1 MSRLLPAVL
10 IAFAAAT
17 AAKAAPTCHGL
28 AASAITF
35 TAYDVYSAGQ
45 QSVRGTITYN
55 CPPPLSA
62 TVTVDG
68 GLHVSGGQRNMLLT
82 SGPDLLGYG
91 IFFDAAC
98 TRSMG
103 PTLATPVTGSGTL
116 AFYAC
121 LPPLQDVSVG
131 SYGDTV
137 TVTFN
142 F

>member
-62 TVTVDG
+62 TV
-68 GLHVSGGQRNMLLT
+68 
-82 SGPDLLGYG
+82 
-91 IFFDAAC
+91 
-98 TRSMG
+98 
-103 PTLATPVTGSGTL
+103 PVTVKVVKAEPAKAPPAARRLRIVRRRRTIRLHYRRAGSRPSRS
-116 AFYAC
+116 C
-121 LPPLQDVSVG
+121 H
-131 SYGDTV
+131 
-137 TVTFN
+137 
-142 F
+142 